1 MTGRIMGMVLLRAK
15 GRELYSF
22 INMLHAGRIGC
33 SGQYC
38 RRDCFHAEV
47 RRSDLPKIREMAQ
60 ECGVELET
68 LERRTVS
75 AWLRSYRRRIGLIIG
90 ALIVLAGSVY
100 FSNVIV
106 TVEVQGNSAVAEE
119 DILAALGQLGV
130 KRGAMM
136 YGINFVYVE
145 NELRLMVDGISW
157 AGVHCTG
164 NRVVVEV
171 TETVPKPEGESTRI
185 PCNIVAAEDARIT
198 YTSVYDGLLMR
209 KVGDYVPAG
218 SVLVSGVTD
227 DSGHI
232 TLHHAM
238 GKIRGEFERTVTFTA
253 ETGQLRYVP
262 TGRSSDSRRLILF
275 GLEVPLS
282 FGGRDYSAETV
293 AESTGAL
300 RFFGRE
306 LPVAVVSRHCA
317 ETALLRVEFS
327 REELRDILAQK
338 IYLYEKNFLAGDTV
352 IISRDIA
359 EEEKESSLVYTV
371 TYTLEGDIGEQR
383 EIFIK

>member
-1 MTGRIMGMVLLRAK
+1 MGMVLLRAK

>member
-1 MTGRIMGMVLLRAK
+1 MTGCIRGRVLLRAK

-275 GLEVPLS
+275 GLVVPLS
-282 FGGRDYSAETV
+282 FGGRDYAAETV
-293 AESTGAL
+293 TESTGAL